1 MQVPAGAGASYSRPR
16 QDIQGLHEPLVAPV
30 DGVIIGKRTII
41 DGRRGEHG
49 DIVRVHTKI
58 LEGEKERIQIFE
70 GMILGIRGRG
80 DNRTFTVRKIS
91 SGNIG
96 VERIFPLISPWIVK
110 VEVKKPGSVRRAKL
124 TYVRAQSSRQ
134 VSRITA
140 TG

>member
-1 MQVPAGAGASYSRPR
+1 MAISAT
-16 QDIQGLHEPLVAPV
+16 IKNTPV
-30 DGVIIGKRTII
+30 HV
-41 DGRRGEHG
+41 G
-49 DIVRVHTKI
+49 DIAQVHLKVV
-58 LEGEKERIQIFE
+58 EGEKERIQIFE

-110 VEVKKPGSVRRAKL
+110 IQVKKTGKVRRAKL
-124 TYVRAQSSRQ
+124 TYVRDQSSRQ

-140 TG
+140 VSRPA

>member
-1 MQVPAGAGASYSRPR
+1 MAISALIKEVQV
-16 QDIQGLHEPLVAPV
+16 HV
-30 DGVIIGKRTII
+30 
-41 DGRRGEHG
+41 G

-58 LEGEKERIQIFE
+58 IEGEKERIQIFE

-96 VERIFPLISPWIVK
+96 VERIFPFISPWIIK
-110 VEVKKPGSVRRAKL
+110 VQVKKPGKVRRAKL

-140 TG
+140 VSQPA

>member
-1 MQVPAGAGASYSRPR
+1 MAISALIKDTSV
-16 QDIQGLHEPLVAPV
+16 HV
-30 DGVIIGKRTII
+30 
-41 DGRRGEHG
+41 G
-49 DIVRVHTKI
+49 DIVQVHLKVV
-58 LEGEKERIQIFE
+58 EGEKERIQIFE

-110 VEVKKPGSVRRAKL
+110 VTVKKTGQVRRAKL
-124 TYVRAQSSRQ
+124 NYVRDQSSRQ

-140 TG
+140 VSQPV

>member
-1 MQVPAGAGASYSRPR
+1 MAISATIK
-16 QDIQGLHEPLVAPV
+16 DTPV
-30 DGVIIGKRTII
+30 HV
-41 DGRRGEHG
+41 G
-49 DIVRVHTKI
+49 DIVRVHLKVV
-58 LEGEKERIQIFE
+58 EGEKERIQIFE

-110 VEVKKPGSVRRAKL
+110 VQVKKPGKVRRAKL
-124 TYVRAQSSRQ
+124 YFVHDQSSRQ

-140 TG
+140 VSQPA

>member
-1 MQVPAGAGASYSRPR
+1 MAISALIKEVQV
-16 QDIQGLHEPLVAPV
+16 HV
-30 DGVIIGKRTII
+30 
-41 DGRRGEHG
+41 G

-58 LEGEKERIQIFE
+58 IEGEKERIQIFE

-80 DNRTFTVRKIS
+80 GNRTFTIRKIS

-96 VERIFPLISPWIVK
+96 VERIFPLVSPWIVK

-124 TYVRAQSSRQ
+124 YFVRDQSSRQ

-140 TG
+140 FGQPA